1 MFGKPAWF
9 KQQKVCCGLR
19 PVVWQGWVYLLAW
32 VLVMTAPFLLLSVLM
47 QRAPEAAIWLGVSM
61 LAMFAD
67 TRAIT
72 RQIRAEIRR
81 KEDENILYI
90 GDDEA
95 GNMQTR
101 NYNLQLKG

>member
-1 MFGKPAWF
+1 MFGKPVWF

-19 PVVWQGWVYLLAW
+19 PATWQGWVYLLVW
-32 VLVMTAPFLLLSVLM
+32 TLVLSAPFLLLSLVM

-67 TRAIT
+67 ARAIT

-90 GDDEA
+90 GDEEA